1 MICKM
6 KRICFCGGC
15 DSRPATIYSGIPR
28 VMLCMDYYFTR
39 QGCEVLYYRLY
50 SREDYKKL
58 NGFLIDNHIDLVIW
72 HMATLKL
79 KGSLRLPCPLVC
91 LWHNTP
97 NLTYHNHFSTISE
110 KYSIPEFVKRILRW
124 PLANRVF
131 DGMHKAYCDTAFLY
145 LTARADK
152 VVLLSKG
159 FLPIFKAAK
168 VFPNKVTAICNMLP
182 ESMKCYYGG
191 EKTKEISYMGRM
203 DNRQKQVNLLLEIWK
218 KVEGRI
224 GDWTLNL
231 CGTGPDEEEMREL
244 ARSLGLERCI
254 FRGFVN
260 PSEYYAKSS
269 IVCLTSAKEG
279 FPMVLLEAMQEE
291 CVPVVFDSFESASDL
306 VITGETGCL
315 VPSFDLDKYADAL
328 VDLMSNDEKLKVM
341 GAKARKHVMD
351 NFSEEK
357 IMGQWDRL
365 IEEVCD
371 KHGKRRAK

>member
-1 MICKM
+1 M
-6 KRICFCGGC
+6 K
-15 DSRPATIYSGIPR
+15 
-28 VMLCMDYYFTR
+28 
-39 QGCEVLYYRLY
+39 
-50 SREDYKKL
+50 
-58 NGFLIDNHIDLVIW
+58 
-72 HMATLKL
+72 
-79 KGSLRLPCPLVC
+79 
-91 LWHNTP
+91 
-97 NLTYHNHFSTISE
+97 
-110 KYSIPEFVKRILRW
+110 
-124 PLANRVF
+124 
-131 DGMHKAYCDTAFLY
+131 
-145 LTARADK
+145 
-152 VVLLSKG
+152 
-159 FLPIFKAAK
+159 
-168 VFPNKVTAICNMLP
+168 
-182 ESMKCYYGG
+182 
-191 EKTKEISYMGRM
+191 
-203 DNRQKQVNLLLEIWK
+203 VNLLLEIWK

-244 ARSLGLERCI
+244 ARFLGLERCI

-371 KHGKRRAK
+371 KQGKRRAK